1 MERICI
7 CPGSFDPITVG
18 HMDVIRRAAAL
29 FDRVIVA
36 VLHNPAKSGA
46 FPVEERLEMI
56 RRACADLPQVCAEAY
71 PGLLAEFV
79 RLRGACCV
87 VRGLRSAAEF
97 DSESTMAHINGLLN
111 TDMETL
117 FLASRP
123 EHAHISSSVVRE
135 LATFGGDFSSMV
147 PECNHREI
155 LAHFAPRA

>member
-18 HMDVIRRAAAL
+18 HVDVIRRAAAL

-46 FPVEERLEMI
+46 FAVEERLEMI
-56 RRACADLPQVCAEAY
+56 RRACSDLPQVSAEAY

-79 RLRGACCV
+79 RLRGACSV

-135 LATFGGDFSSMV
+135 LAMFGGDFSSMV
-147 PECNHREI
+147 PECNHKEI